1 VGVQPARGG
10 APAIVALPPTIDI
23 FNAGQVHDRMCAA
36 VDSGAP
42 VVIADLSATVFCD
55 IAGADRLSL
64 IASQAA
70 ARGSQ
75 VRLVIPQGS
84 PLRQVLVLL
93 GVDHLLPV
101 YSSIR
106 EACQPATG
114 PRHPLFS

>member
-1 VGVQPARGG
+1 MGAQPARGG

-23 FNAGQVHDRMCAA
+23 FNAGQVHDRVCAA
-36 VDSGAP
+36 VESGAP
-42 VVIADLSATVFCD
+42 VVIADLSATLFCD
-55 IAGADRLSL
+55 SAGADRLHL
-64 IASQAA
+64 IVSQAA
-70 ARGSQ
+70 VRGSS
-75 VRLVIPQGS
+75 VRLVIPPGS

-101 YSSIR
+101 YASVH